1 MDRLFQLGALGCGQL
16 VLRRAIKLEQLV
28 TGIEHQLPGLRLA
41 QEGRQPLRPLLFQ
54 EVRNVQPPAG
64 AKRGVELLRVEP
76 LIDPEHAPSLC
87 LPGVR

>member
-1 MDRLFQLGALGCGQL
+1 M
-16 VLRRAIKLEQLV
+16 
-28 TGIEHQLPGLRLA
+28 PGLRLA
-41 QEGRQPLRPLLFQ
+41 QEGRQPLGPLLVQ

-87 LPGVR
+87 LPGLGEAVRTVKSFVDEPPPLAAIRIV